1 MSISG
6 LLKYFIPLILF
17 FIPLISISQQFSQ
30 NRKLRRKDY
39 ENTFSKLKKEYEE
52 KKIQLEKV
60 KEKIF
65 LKEKEIKKVT
75 YLYELIKRMA
85 KILTWDEM
93 LKLLKEAIKEYLNL
107 SGFLFFIPE
116 RRQGD
121 SFLSFPL
128 VLHEEFF
135 FDEDFIKRHFTNE
148 TLLSYTKE
156 KKAKIVQVDKEK
168 MLFLPFYREEETLG
182 LLWAKVEEPSTVR
195 VGQPEERMIVSNEL
209 ISEAENL
216 TSELILGLEKVKL
229 YTTVE
234 EMSRFDG
241 LTGLYRRYYFETR
254 LTEEIVRNRRY
265 GGVFSV
271 SLIDIDYFKKCND
284 TYGHQVGDQILQ
296 RLGEILRENL
306 YETDIIARYGGEE
319 FVILFPRAEPE
330 GVRRKMENLREK
342 IADEEFVLDWG
353 KLKITVSVGLAHYP
367 KDASTAEEILRA
379 ADQSLYFSK
388 QRGRNCLS
396 EYSETLTKNSYS

>member
-1 MSISG
+1 FQ
-6 LLKYFIPLILF
+6 L
-17 FIPLISISQQFSQ
+17 
-30 NRKLRRKDY
+30 N
-39 ENTFSKLKKEYEE
+39 KEYED
-52 KKIQLEKV
+52 KKIQLQKI

-65 LKEKEIKKVT
+65 SKEKEIKRVT

-93 LKLLKEAIKEYLNL
+93 LKLLKKAIKEYLNL
-107 SGFLFFIPE
+107 SVFLFFIPE

-121 SFLSFPL
+121 VSLSFSL
-128 VLHEEFF
+128 VLREEFF
-135 FDEDFIKRHFTNE
+135 FDEDSIKRYFTNE
-148 TLLSYTKE
+148 ALLSYAKE

-168 MLFLPFYREEETLG
+168 MLFLPFYREDETLG
-182 LLWAKVEEPSTVR
+182 LLWAKVEEPSTMKVW
-195 VGQPEERMIVSNEL
+195 QPEEGMITSNEL

-216 TSELILGLEKVKL
+216 ASELILGLEKVKL
-229 YTTVE
+229 YTAVE

-254 LTEEIVRNRRY
+254 LAEEIVRIRRY
-265 GGVFSV
+265 SGVFSV

-296 RLGEILRENL
+296 RLGKILKENL

-330 GVRRKMENLREK
+330 GVKRKMENLREK
-342 IADEEFVLDWG
+342 IAAEDFILDWG
-353 KLKITVSVGLAHYP
+353 KLKITVSIGLAHYP
-367 KDASTAEEILRA
+367 RDGPTAEEILRA

-396 EYSETLTKNSYS
+396 EYSETLAKNSYS